1 MFPSA
6 DLRETGGGE
15 EERGGESK
23 WHDKYELIRLL
34 LDEIAG

>member
-15 EERGGESK
+15 GGESK